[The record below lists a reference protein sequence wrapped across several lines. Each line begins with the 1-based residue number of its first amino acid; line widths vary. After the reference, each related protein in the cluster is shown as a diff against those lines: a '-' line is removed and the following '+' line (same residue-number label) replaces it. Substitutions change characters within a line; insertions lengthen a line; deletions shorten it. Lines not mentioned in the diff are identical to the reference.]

1 MPSGRTQR
9 TILLTGA
16 LVLGLFFLV
25 AFGFRRAGV
34 SQGTLSIV
42 GGIMAYLFLAAVVAI
57 LVIGWRSSSRS
68 AGRSRWA
75 GRRARCRRAA
85 GLPRPT

>member
-9 TILLTGA
+9 TILLTGGA
-16 LVLGLFFLV
+16 VLGVFFLV

-42 GGIMAYLFLAAVVAI
+42 GGVLATCSSPRS
-57 LVIGWRSSSRS
+57 WRS
-68 AGRSRWA
+68 W
-75 GRRARCRRAA
+75 
-85 GLPRPT
+85 